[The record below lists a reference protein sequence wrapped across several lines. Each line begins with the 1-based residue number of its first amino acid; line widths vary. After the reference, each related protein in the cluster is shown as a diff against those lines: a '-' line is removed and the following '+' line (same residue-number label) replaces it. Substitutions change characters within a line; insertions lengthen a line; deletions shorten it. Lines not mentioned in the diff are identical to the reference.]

1 MVWIAA
7 EPRVNDRIRSPEV
20 RVVAPDGSQV
30 GILALGDALRIAR
43 ELELDLVEVA
53 PQARP
58 PVCRLLD
65 YGKYRYE
72 MAVKAKDAKRRSASS
87 VLKEMKM
94 RPKIDIHD
102 YKTKKGHI
110 ERFLAGGHKVK
121 VTIMFRGRE
130 MAHTELGGRIL
141 DRLAAD
147 LSELAHVETPSK
159 LDGRNMTI
167 VFSPNKKSVLKAD
180 KAEEGQ

>member
-1 MVWIAA
+1 MN
-7 EPRVNDRIRSPEV
+7 ERIRSTEV
-20 RVVAPDGSQV
+20 RLVGPDGQQV

-72 MAVKAKDAKRRSASS
+72 MAVKAKEAKRKQSS
-87 VLKEMKM
+87 TVLKEMKM
-94 RPKIDIHD
+94 RPKIDSHD

-110 ERFLAGGHKVK
+110 ERFLNGGHKVK

-167 VFSPNKKSVLKAD
+167 VFSPNKRPAKPGEKAGG
-180 KAEEGQ
+180 EH

>member
-1 MVWIAA
+1 M
-7 EPRVNDRIRSPEV
+7 NDRIRAPEV
-20 RVVAPDGSQV
+20 RLVGPDGQQV

-43 ELELDLVEVA
+43 ELDLDLVEVA

-72 MAVKAKDAKRRSASS
+72 MGLKAKDAKRKSAASE
-87 VLKEMKM
+87 LKEMRM
-94 RPKIDIHD
+94 RPKIDQHD

-121 VTIMFRGRE
+121 VQMWFRGRE
-130 MAHTELGGRIL
+130 MAHTDLGQKIL
-141 DRLAAD
+141 DRLAVD
-147 LSELAHVETPSK
+147 LAELATVESPAR
-159 LDGRNMTI
+159 LDGRNMII
-167 VFSPNKKSVLKAD
+167 VFAPKKRTATKPSEKVGG
-180 KAEEGQ
+180 EH

>member
-1 MVWIAA
+1 VG
-7 EPRVNDRIRSPEV
+7 
-20 RVVAPDGSQV
+20 PDGSQV
-30 GILALGDALRIAR
+30 GVLALGDALRIAR
-43 ELELDLVEVA
+43 ELDLDLVEVA

-65 YGKYRYE
+65 YGKFRYE
-72 MAVKAKDAKRRSASS
+72 MAVKAKDAKRKQASS

-110 ERFLAGGHKVK
+110 ERFLSGGHKVK

-130 MAHTELGGRIL
+130 MAHTELGAKIL
-141 DRLAAD
+141 DRLAGD
-147 LSELAHVETPSK
+147 LEALANVETPPK

-167 VFSPNKKSVLKAD
+167 VFAPTKRGPVKKV
-180 KAEEGQ
+180 AEGE

>member
-1 MVWIAA
+1 
-7 EPRVNDRIRSPEV
+7 VNDRIRAPEIRLV
-20 RVVAPDGSQV
+20 GPDGQQV
-30 GILALGDALRIAR
+30 GILGLNDALRIAR
-43 ELELDLVEVA
+43 ELELDLVEIA

-58 PVCRLLD
+58 PVCKLLD

-72 MAVKAKDAKRRSASS
+72 MAVKAKDAKRKTSSS

-130 MAHTELGGRIL
+130 MAHTELGAKIL
-141 DRLAAD
+141 DRLSTD
-147 LSELAHVETPSK
+147 LTELAHVETPAK
-159 LDGRNMTI
+159 LDGRNMTT
-167 VFSPNKKSVLKAD
+167 VFAPNKKAPAKPEKS
-180 KAEEGQ
+180 EE

>member
-1 MVWIAA
+1 M
-7 EPRVNDRIRSPEV
+7 NDRIRAPEV
-20 RVVAPDGSQV
+20 RLVGPDGSQV
-30 GILALGDALRIAR
+30 GILALNDALRIAR

-72 MAVKAKDAKRRSASS
+72 MAVKAKDAKRRTASS

-110 ERFLAGGHKVK
+110 ERFLGGGHKVK

-130 MAHTELGGRIL
+130 MAHTELGAKIL
-141 DRLAAD
+141 DRLAGD
-147 LSELAHVETPSK
+147 LTELAHVETPPK

-167 VFSPNKKSVLKAD
+167 VFAPNKKAAVKHEKAD
-180 KAEEGQ
+180 A

>member
-1 MVWIAA
+1 M
-7 EPRVNDRIRSPEV
+7 
-20 RVVAPDGSQV
+20 
-30 GILALGDALRIAR
+30 GILSTTDALRIAR

-53 PQARP
+53 PLARP

-72 MAVKAKDAKRRSASS
+72 LAVKAKEARRKSASS

-94 RPKIDIHD
+94 RPKIDPHD

-110 ERFLAGGHKVK
+110 ERFLGGGHKVK

-130 MAHTELGGRIL
+130 MAHTEIGGRIL
-141 DRLAAD
+141 DRLAED
-147 LSELAHVETPSK
+147 LRELAHVETPWK

-167 VFSPNKKSVLKAD
+167 VFSPNKKAVVAKQP
-180 KAEEGQ
+180 EGGS

>member
-1 MVWIAA
+1 
-7 EPRVNDRIRSPEV
+7 
-20 RVVAPDGSQV
+20 V
-30 GILALGDALRIAR
+30 GILSTADALRIAR

-72 MAVKAKDAKRRSASS
+72 LAVKAKEARRRSASS

-94 RPKIDIHD
+94 RPKIDPHD

-130 MAHTELGGRIL
+130 MAHTEIGGRIL
-141 DRLAAD
+141 DRLAED
-147 LSELAHVETPSK
+147 LRELAIVETPWK

-167 VFSPNKKSVLKAD
+167 VFSPTKKAVTKQ
-180 KAEEGQ
+180 AEQPEGGS

>member
-1 MVWIAA
+1 MGIIAL
-7 EPRVNDRIRSPEV
+7 N
-20 RVVAPDGSQV
+20 
-30 GILALGDALRIAR
+30 DALRIAR
-43 ELELDLVEVA
+43 ELELDLVEIA

-58 PVCRLLD
+58 PVCKLLD

-72 MAVKAKDAKRRSASS
+72 LAVKAKDAKRKTASS

-130 MAHTELGGRIL
+130 MAHTELGAKIL
-141 DRLAAD
+141 DRLSGD
-147 LSELAHVETPSK
+147 LTEIAHVETAAK
-159 LDGRNMTI
+159 LDGRNMTT
-167 VFSPNKKSVLKAD
+167 VFAPNKKAAPANKD
-180 KAEEGQ
+180 KHEE

>member
-1 MVWIAA
+1 M
-7 EPRVNDRIRSPEV
+7 N
-20 RVVAPDGSQV
+20 
-30 GILALGDALRIAR
+30 DALRIAR
-43 ELELDLVEVA
+43 ELELDLVEIA

-58 PVCRLLD
+58 PVAKLLD

-72 MAVKAKDAKRRSASS
+72 MAVKAKDSKRKTASS

-110 ERFLAGGHKVK
+110 ERFLGGGHKVK

-130 MAHTELGGRIL
+130 MAHTELGMKIL

-147 LSELAHVETPSK
+147 LTELAHVETMPK
-159 LDGRNMTI
+159 LDGRNMTT
-167 VFSPNKKSVLKAD
+167 VFAPNKKAPVKPE
-180 KAEEGQ
+180 KPQKHEE

>member
-1 MVWIAA
+1 
-7 EPRVNDRIRSPEV
+7 VNDRIRAPEV

-43 ELELDLVEVA
+43 ELELDLVEIA

-72 MAVKAKDAKRRSASS
+72 QGLKAREAKRKQSAS

-94 RPKIDIHD
+94 RPKIDRHD
-102 YKTKKGHI
+102 YGTKKGHI
-110 ERFLAGGHKVK
+110 ERFLGEGHKVK

-130 MAHTELGGRIL
+130 MAHTELGARIL
-141 DRLAAD
+141 DRLAED
-147 LSELAHVETPSK
+147 LQPIAHVETPPK

-167 VFSPNKKSVLKAD
+167 VFAPSKRTGKEHAH
-180 KAEEGQ
+180 EGAN

>member
-1 MVWIAA
+1 MG
-7 EPRVNDRIRSPEV
+7 
-20 RVVAPDGSQV
+20 PDGSQV
-30 GILALGDALRIAR
+30 GIVALNDALRIAK
-43 ELELDLVEVA
+43 ELDLDLVEVA
-53 PQARP
+53 PSAKP

-72 MAVKAKDAKRRSASS
+72 MAAKAKDAKRKSASS

-102 YKTKKGHI
+102 YNTKKGHI
-110 ERFLAGGHKVK
+110 ERFLNGGHKVK

-130 MAHTELGGRIL
+130 MAHTELGGKIL
-141 DRLAAD
+141 DRLADD
-147 LSELAHVETPSK
+147 LEELAQVETPSK

-167 VFSPNKKSVLKAD
+167 VFTPKKR
-180 KAEEGQ
+180 KAEGD

>member
-1 MVWIAA
+1 
-7 EPRVNDRIRSPEV
+7 VNDRIRAPEV

-30 GILALGDALRIAR
+30 GILSLPDALRIAR
-43 ELELDLVEVA
+43 ELDLDLVEVA

-72 MAVKAKDAKRRSASS
+72 MGLKAKEAKRKQGAF

-94 RPKIDIHD
+94 RPKIDRHD
-102 YKTKKGHI
+102 YGTKKGHI
-110 ERFLAGGHKVK
+110 ERFLGEGHKVK

-130 MAHTELGGRIL
+130 MAHTDLGAKIL
-141 DRLAAD
+141 DRLAHD
-147 LSELAHVETPSK
+147 LESMAHVETMPK

-167 VFSPNKKSVLKAD
+167 VFAPTKKRVEKLEGASSTEEASSIEG
-180 KAEEGQ
+180 AE